1 MEEEIMEGYHGTLK
15 ENLESICI
23 DNFNINPDTNNK
35 LYLGYGI
42 YFFVELNDALDWNIK
57 QYKDQHN
64 CNPRYE
70 KIIEDYGIIKSIIV
84 VNKNEILDLDNKD
97 ILRKFELLI
106 SKCIGKLVT
115 KEQYIKA
122 PNKTAAILN
131 MMYHRGEIK
140 RKVIIKT
147 FFEPIGTKYLNT
159 LKNYPRKMICIKT
172 NDIIKQNAIVDD
184 ISKEEYDSIMYF
196 YS

>member
-15 ENLESICI
+15 ENIESICI
-23 DNFNINPDTNNK
+23 NNFNINPDTNNK

-64 CNPRYE
+64 CNPHYE

-106 SKCIGKLVT
+106 SKCIRKLVT

-131 MMYHRGEIK
+131 MMYHRGKIK

-147 FFEPIGTKYLNT
+147 FFEPIGTKYLNSF
-159 LKNYPRKMICIKT
+159 KNYPRKMICIKT
-172 NDIIKQNAIVDD
+172 NDIIKQNIIVDD
-184 ISKEEYDSIMYF
+184 ISKEEYDSIVYF